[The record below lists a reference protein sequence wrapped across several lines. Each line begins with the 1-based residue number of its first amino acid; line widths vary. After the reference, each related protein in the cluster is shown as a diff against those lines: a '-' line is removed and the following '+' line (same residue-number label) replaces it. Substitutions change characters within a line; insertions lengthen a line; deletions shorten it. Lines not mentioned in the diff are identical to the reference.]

1 MKTLLLFLK
10 MKLEILKIK
19 AQLKRDCIY
28 KRMAISLTC
37 DTFALSTE
45 IYDPKKYSDA
55 YFQFLLA
62 SKDGADYEIRVF
74 ALEKA
79 ITLDPLKLP
88 ESIIETA
95 TGIHEYLNE
104 VS

>member
-1 MKTLLLFLK
+1 MKSLLLLLK

-19 AQLKRDCIY
+19 AQLKRNLIY

-45 IYDPKKYSDA
+45 IYDPKKYTDA

-62 SKDGADYEIRVF
+62 SKDGADYDLRLF
-74 ALEKA
+74 ALENA
-79 ITLDPLKLP
+79 MALDPIKLS
-88 ESIIETA
+88 ETIIETA

-104 VS
+104 IS